1 MQTFSSKTRKNSR
14 RSSPSARSI
23 AVACVLALCGFLALM
38 YVRGAA
44 SAAASFVFSPI
55 LAAKTWFLESSGR
68 VPSYFRTQH
77 ALIDEVRSL
86 EEQLR
91 ERDGDALVSR
101 HLQAENDTLGALLE
115 NKKEATIAALVIARP
130 NQTPYDTFLIDRG
143 YSDGVSEGAIV
154 YTEGTIAAGDVI
166 RTYAHSALVRLASSP
181 GVHATAYILGPNIF
195 TETEGMG
202 GGVLRVAVPQGIPLT
217 VGDLVIL
224 PAAGA
229 GVYGEVVSIESS
241 EASPEQYGY
250 VTSPVPLSA
259 VRFVSVAKEAQPT
272 VSYEQALSAVR
283 AASTTPLHISVP
295 DQMLVGTST
304 ATSTAL
310 EVPAEE

>member
-91 ERDGDALVSR
+91 ERDGDALIIGTLR
-101 HLQAENDTLGALLE
+101 QENDLLRELLE
-115 NKKEATIAALVIARP
+115 NKK
-130 NQTPYDTFLIDRG
+130 G
-143 YSDGVSEGAIV
+143 
-154 YTEGTIAAGDVI
+154 GTI
-166 RTYAHSALVRLASSP
+166 SA
-181 GVHATAYILGPNIF
+181 
-195 TETEGMG
+195 
-202 GGVLRVAVPQGIPLT
+202 
-217 VGDLVIL
+217 
-224 PAAGA
+224 
-229 GVYGEVVSIESS
+229 
-241 EASPEQYGY
+241 
-250 VTSPVPLSA
+250 
-259 VRFVSVAKEAQPT
+259 
-272 VSYEQALSAVR
+272 
-283 AASTTPLHISVP
+283 
-295 DQMLVGTST
+295 
-304 ATSTAL
+304 
-310 EVPAEE
+310 